1 MLVGKMEVRVK
12 VHNMTKKDFVL
23 VIPSDD
29 ASTPATVLR
38 APLTLFLSIIMTF
51 CSLNSN
57 ILSLSLHELY
67 NECPHLP
74 ASCRDACDW
83 DTCYLLV
90 AMHETIQL
98 VLTISMFTILRTGVP
113 HTINRATLTS

>member
-38 APLTLFLSIIMTF
+38 APLTLFLKYHYD
-51 CSLNSN
+51 
-57 ILSLSLHELY
+57 ILFTKFQYLE
-67 NECPHLP
+67 P
-74 ASCRDACDW
+74 A
-83 DTCYLLV
+83 
-90 AMHETIQL
+90 
-98 VLTISMFTILRTGVP
+98 P
-113 HTINRATLTS
+113 P